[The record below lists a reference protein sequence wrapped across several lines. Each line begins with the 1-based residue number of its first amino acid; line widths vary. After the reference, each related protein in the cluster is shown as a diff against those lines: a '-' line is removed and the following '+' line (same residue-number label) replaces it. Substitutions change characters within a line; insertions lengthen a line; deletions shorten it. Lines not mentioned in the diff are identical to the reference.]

1 MPRGHD
7 SVGVT
12 GSGERNLKIIRE
24 ALGVS
29 VNSRDGAIVL
39 GGEEPELGVARR
51 VLEEVARRAKAKKTV
66 SRQDMLDLIAGESV
80 RARRTPTSN
89 RAAWDGKL
97 RVYAGGQAIEP
108 KTDNQRIYLDAIRDH
123 DLTFAFGPAGTG
135 KTYLAVAA
143 AVHLLKEGA
152 VTRVILC
159 RPAVEAGEK
168 LGFLPGGLEE
178 KVNPYLRPL
187 LDALHDMMDYR
198 DMRRFIES
206 DVVEIVPL
214 AFMRGRTLNGAV
226 IILDEAQNTTKGQ
239 MKMFLTRM
247 GHGSKMIVTGDTT
260 QIDLPDASQSG
271 LIDAV
276 RRLRRVRGIATVA
289 LTGEDVVRHKL
300 VQRIVD
306 AYGASDEN
314 RAYRE
319 AVERALNDDGP
330 IDLPEPSGHA
340 AGTDPI
346 G

>member
-1 MPRGHD
+1 MPRGSD
-7 SVGVT
+7 SVAVT
-12 GSGERNLKIIRE
+12 GSGERNLKLIRE
-24 ALGVS
+24 ALGISVS
-29 VNSRDGAIVL
+29 SREGAVVL
-39 GGEEPELGVARR
+39 GGDEPEIGIARR
-51 VLEEVARRAKAKKTV
+51 VLEEVTRRAKTSKPV
-66 SRQDMLDLIAGESV
+66 SRQEMLDLIANESARSR
-80 RARRTPTSN
+80 RAPIRGRG
-89 RAAWDGKL
+89 AWDGRL

-108 KTDNQRIYLDAIRDH
+108 KTDNQRLYLDAIRDH

-143 AVHLLKEGA
+143 AVHLLREGA
-152 VTRVILC
+152 ITRVILC

-260 QIDLPDASQSG
+260 QIDLPDATQSG

-276 RRLRRVRGIATVA
+276 RRLRRVKGIATVA

-306 AYGASDEN
+306 AYGVSEEN

-319 AVERALNDDGP
+319 AVEEALAETDPAGP
-330 IDLPEPSGHA
+330 ISEGE
-340 AGTDPI
+340 
-346 G
+346 